1 MTERATHEPAGS
13 PRVFET
19 LAPWA
24 VAAVFVGLAVA
35 GWGKWSD
42 VLIDYG
48 RELYVPWR
56 LSQGATLYRDVVSF
70 NGPLAPWLMG
80 RIFAVFGA
88 SCAVA
93 FVADLALTAA
103 AAVVVWRFFK
113 GVSGLAVAFV
123 ASLVFVCFFG
133 LAHFDDLGNYAWAA
147 PYSRD
152 ITVGGLLA
160 LLLVLALASWL
171 RTGKPSRAGLAGFF
185 WGLCL
190 LTKPE
195 IAAATTAAVFAAVIV
210 CRPWV
215 RGETRGLWL
224 GIAAGGLCCCLAFFG
239 FYVFFAADFTIA
251 DWLGHALWPYRLVAA
266 GKVSN
271 LSFYR
276 HMTGLDAPWPH
287 LWAIAREFFA
297 VCALL
302 GFVALMA
309 RARPPWGT
317 KTIVTVGGAVLL
329 LAAGLAVKASYPL
342 IVSGGALPAAAVAL
356 AAYYGVACSRRSGQP
371 ERARDQGLFVWAV
384 FSLAMLGKMLLAP
397 SLSQYGFVLAM
408 PAAVLLAVFVCCEL
422 PDVAAAD
429 GGQRQ
434 RMRALCLCVVCLDL
448 VFAVTASLSCLT
460 AKTYAVGLG
469 RDTIRT
475 YAAVKGLSVPGPVF
489 QEALE
494 AVAGYVSPGQ
504 TLVVLP
510 EGVTINFL
518 ARRVSPVP
526 YYSYLP
532 PELAMFG
539 EGNMAASLAQARPG
553 FVLVTPRCLVEY
565 GVRDFGQPS
574 GLAEGIFKWVK
585 DNYALV
591 WRGSPMEY
599 FGQNTFD
606 LYALKR

>member
-1 MTERATHEPAGS
+1 MTGRPTHEPAGS
-13 PRVFET
+13 PRVFEA
-19 LAPWA
+19 LAPWV
-24 VAAVFVGLAVA
+24 VAAVFLGLAVA

-48 RELYVPWR
+48 RELYGPWR
-56 LSQGATLYRDVVSF
+56 LSQGATLYRDVASF
-70 NGPLAPWLMG
+70 NGPLASWLMG
-80 RIFAVFGA
+80 RIFGLFGPF
-88 SCAVA
+88 CAVA

-113 GVSGLAVAFV
+113 GVSGLAGAFV

-133 LAHFDDLGNYAWAA
+133 LAHFDELGNYAWAA

-152 ITVGGLLA
+152 LTVGGLLA

-171 RTGKPSRAGLAGFF
+171 RTGKPSQAGLAGFLL
-185 WGLCL
+185 GLCL

-195 IAAATTAAVFAAVIV
+195 IAAAGTAAVFAAVIV
-210 CRPWV
+210 GRP
-215 RGETRGLWL
+215 REPRGLWL

-239 FYVFFAADFTIA
+239 FSVFFAADFTFA
-251 DWLGHALWPYRLVAA
+251 DWLGHVLWPYELVAS
-266 GKVSN
+266 GKVSK
-271 LSFYR
+271 LDFYR
-276 HMTGLDAPWPH
+276 RMTGLDAPLPH

-317 KTIVTVGGAVLL
+317 RTVLTAGGAVLL

-356 AAYYGVACSRRSGQP
+356 AAYYGVASSRRVGHS
-371 ERARDQGLFVWAV
+371 ERARRQGLFVWAV

-422 PDVAAAD
+422 PDIAAAD

-434 RMRALCLCVVCLDL
+434 RMRALCLCIVCLDL

-475 YAAVKGLSVPGPVF
+475 YAAAKGLSVPGPVF

-494 AVAGYVSPGQ
+494 AVARYVGPGQ
-504 TLVVLP
+504 TLAVLP

-518 ARRVSPVP
+518 ARRASPVP

-539 EGNMAASLAQARPG
+539 EGNMAASLAQARPD

-574 GLAEGIFKWVK
+574 GLAEGIFQWVK

-591 WRGSPMEY
+591 WRGAPMAY

-606 LYALKR
+606 LYALKK

>member
-1 MTERATHEPAGS
+1 MRPTHEPAGS

-56 LSQGATLYRDVVSF
+56 LSQGATLYRDVASF

-80 RIFAVFGA
+80 RIFVLFGA

-113 GVSGLAVAFV
+113 GASGVAGAFV

-133 LAHFDDLGNYAWAA
+133 LAHFDSLGNYAWAA

-152 ITVGGLLA
+152 LTLGGLLG
-160 LLLVLALASWL
+160 LLLVLALASWI
-171 RTGKPSRAGLAGFF
+171 RTRRPSRAGLAGGLL
-185 WGLCL
+185 GLCL

-195 IAAATTAAVFAAVIV
+195 VAAAGTAAVLSTGIV
-210 CRPWV
+210 AWPWALCQA
-215 RGETRGLWL
+215 RGLGAGL
-224 GIAAGGLCCCLAFFG
+224 VAGGLGCCLAFFG
-239 FYVFFAADFTIA
+239 FYVFFAADFTFA
-251 DWLGHALWPYRLVAA
+251 DWLGHVLWPYELVAA
-266 GKVSN
+266 GKISK
-271 LSFYR
+271 LYFYR
-276 HMTGLDAPWPH
+276 HLTGLDAPLPH
-287 LWAIAREFFA
+287 LWAILREFVA

-302 GFVALMA
+302 GFVVLMA

-317 KTIVTVGGAVLL
+317 RTVLTVCGAVLL
-329 LAAGLAVKASYPL
+329 LVSALAVKSSYPL

-356 AAYYGVACSRRSGQP
+356 AVYYGVMGSRCAGQP
-371 ERARDQGLFVWAV
+371 ERARRQGLFVWAV
-384 FSLAMLGKMLLAP
+384 FSAAMLGKIALAP
-397 SLSQYGFVLAM
+397 TLTQYGFVLAM
-408 PAAVLLAVFVCCEL
+408 PAAVLLAAFACCGL
-422 PDVAAAD
+422 PSALAAD
-429 GGQRQ
+429 VGHGQ
-434 RMRALCLCVVCLDL
+434 RMRLLFGGILVLDV
-448 VFAVTASLSCLT
+448 VFALAASWAWLS
-460 AKTYAVGLG
+460 AKTYPVGIG
-469 RDTIRT
+469 ADTIRT
-475 YAAVKGLSVPGPVF
+475 YPVMTDMSLAGTTY

-494 AVAGYVSPGQ
+494 AVARYVGPGQ
-504 TLVVLP
+504 TLAVLP

-539 EGNMAASLAQARPG
+539 EGNMAASLAQARPD

-574 GLAEGIFKWVK
+574 GLAEGLFQWVK
-585 DNYALV
+585 NNYALV
-591 WRGSPMEY
+591 WRGAPMAY
-599 FGQNTFD
+599 WGQNTFD
-606 LYALKR
+606 LYALKK

>member
-1 MTERATHEPAGS
+1 MTGHPLEAGGTARGLS
-13 PRVFET
+13 A

-24 VAAVFVGLAVA
+24 VTAVFAGLAVA

-56 LSQGATLYRDVVSF
+56 LSQGATLYRDVASF

-80 RIFAVFGA
+80 RIFALFGA
-88 SCAVA
+88 SLAVA

-103 AAVVVWRFFK
+103 AAAGVVWRFFK
-113 GVSGLAVAFV
+113 GASGVAGAFV

-133 LAHFDDLGNYAWAA
+133 LAHFDSLGNYAWAA

-152 ITVGGLLA
+152 LTVGGLLG
-160 LLLVLALASWL
+160 LLLVLALASWI
-171 RTGKPSRAGLAGFF
+171 RTRRLSRAGLAGGLL
-185 WGLCL
+185 GLCL

-195 IAAATTAAVFAAVIV
+195 IAAAGTAAVFAAVIA

-215 RGETRGLWL
+215 REETQGLGMGL
-224 GIAAGGLCCCLAFFG
+224 VAGGLGCCLAFFG
-239 FYVFFAADFTIA
+239 FYVFFAADFTFA
-251 DWLGHALWPYRLVAA
+251 DWLGRVLWPYRLVAE
-266 GKVSN
+266 GNVSK
-271 LSFYR
+271 LFFYR
-276 HMTGLDAPWPH
+276 RMTGLDAPLPH
-287 LWAIAREFFA
+287 LWSIAREFFA

-302 GFVALMA
+302 GFVALMS

-317 KTIVTVGGAVLL
+317 RTLWTACGAAML
-329 LAAGLAVKASYPL
+329 LALGLAVKASYPL

-356 AAYYGVACSRRSGQP
+356 AAYYGVACSRRVGQP
-371 ERARDQGLFVWAV
+371 ERARLQGLFVWAV
-384 FSLAMLGKMLLAP
+384 FSLAMLGKIALAP
-397 SLSQYGFVLAM
+397 TLTQYGFVLAM
-408 PAAVLLAVFVCCEL
+408 PAAVLLAAFACCEL
-422 PDVAAAD
+422 PSALAAD
-429 GGQRQ
+429 VGHGQ
-434 RMRALCLCVVCLDL
+434 RMRLLFGGILVLDV
-448 VFAVTASLSCLT
+448 VFALAASWAWLS
-460 AKTYAVGLG
+460 AKTYPVGIG
-469 RDTIRT
+469 ADTIRT
-475 YAAVKGLSVPGPVF
+475 YPVMTDMSLAGTTY

-494 AVAGYVSPGQ
+494 AVARYVGPGQ
-504 TLVVLP
+504 TLAVLP

-539 EGNMAASLAQARPG
+539 EGNMAASLARARPD
-553 FVLVTPRCLVEY
+553 FVLVTPRSLAEY

-574 GLAEGIFKWVK
+574 GLAEGIFQWVK

-591 WRGSPMEY
+591 WRGAPMAY